1 MASVSSLGIGTGVDL
16 QNMLT
21 KILAAERAPIS
32 RIDGQIS
39 SAKNKISVY
48 GTINSK
54 LDSFKTATETWQF
67 PSRLSALGATSSET
81 SVLSASAN
89 FSASVGSYT
98 MEVTQLASQQ
108 KSYSDAYAAGTTF
121 SAGDIEVSVGS
132 GAAISISIEAGA
144 TLSQVSAQINSAKA
158 GITATVVTT
167 GDGSQRMILTGDKTG
182 TGNSFTLTSTAT
194 PSSGQPLEVATL
206 TDAEIAIANAADGLM
221 RSSAKDAAMKIDGI
235 EVTSSTNTFTTAI
248 QGLTLTAASLGTSN
262 ITVKTD
268 TAKITSAVQAFVDSY
283 NEVAKVIKSN
293 SNYDAATKTGQAL
306 SGDSAARSVLSILGS
321 VRTSVPADLS
331 GANLKALYEIGITIQ
346 QSGELQLDTAKL
358 EKAISDTPNDVTN
371 LMQAFGKDFSAAITN
386 LQSNEGTIG
395 FKVKSLNDSVSR
407 FTLSKE
413 NMEARIELVEKR
425 YRAQFTALDK
435 FVSSMQTTSGYLG
448 QQLAMFTKQ

>member
-32 RIDGQIS
+32 RIDAQIS
-39 SAKNKISVY
+39 SAKSKISVY
-48 GTINSK
+48 GTLNSK
-54 LDSFKTATETWQF
+54 LDSFKNAAETWQF
-67 PSRLSALGATSSET
+67 PSRLSAVSASSSET

-89 FSASVGSYT
+89 FNASVGSYT
-98 MEVTQLASQQ
+98 MEVTQLASPQ

-121 SAGDIEVSVGS
+121 TGGSIEISVG
-132 GAAISISIEAGA
+132 GASPVSITIDTDS
-144 TLSQVSAQINSAKA
+144 TLSQVGARINSAKA

-167 GDGSQRMILTGDKTG
+167 ADGSQRMILTGDKTG
-182 TGNSFTLTSTAT
+182 ADNSFTLTSTAT
-194 PSSGQPLEVATL
+194 PSSGQPLAIAPL
-206 TDAEIAIANAADGLM
+206 TDAEITLANTADGLM
-221 RSSAKDAAMKIDGI
+221 RSSAKDANMKIDGI

-248 QGLTLTAASLGTSN
+248 QGLTLTVASLGTSN

-268 TAKITSAVQAFVDSY
+268 TAKIASAVQAFVDGY

-321 VRTSVPADLS
+321 VRTSIPAELS
-331 GANLKALYEIGITIQ
+331 GANLKALHEIGISIQ
-346 QSGELQLDTAKL
+346 QSGELKLDSAKL
-358 EKAISDTPNDVTN
+358 EKAINETPNDVTN
-371 LMQAFGKDFSAAITN
+371 LMQAFGKEFSGAITN
-386 LQSNEGTIG
+386 LQGSNGTIG
-395 FKVKSLNDSVSR
+395 FRVKSLNDSVSR
-407 FTLSKE
+407 FNLSKE

-435 FVSSMQTTSGYLG
+435 YVNSMQTTSGYLG